1 MIHLKV
7 GRVKNVEKEGNLIK
21 AQVEVGD
28 SSTLALAFTE
38 ICGEVQ
44 PGDEVVVNT
53 TGVDLSLG
61 TGGYSFILWNL
72 HRLPDIK
79 DGKGHIMKIRYT
91 PLQIRCLSMEEKES
105 PFHEKL
111 AEASS
116 LEGMPC
122 LIGSLHSQLA
132 PLAITLKKINPQIKI
147 AYIMTDG
154 GALPFQFSHL
164 ARFLKEKKFV
174 DCTITCGNSFG
185 GDYEAVNVA
194 SALVSSRVAL
204 NADICIVVK
213 GPGIVGTNTL
223 LGHTG
228 IEQGEIANTVKALSG
243 IPVLVPRIS
252 FKDRRKRHRG
262 LSHHFIT
269 VLSHILLFKAIVPL
283 PSLSE
288 AEMSYLWNQIE
299 EKGLRE
305 KHNFKVLE
313 VGEVLKWLDELS
325 FEVTTMG
332 RSYREDRASFLSAE
346 ASAKLALTF
355 QEG

>member
-7 GRVKNVEKEGNLIK
+7 GKVKSIEKEGKLIK
-21 AQVEVGD
+21 ARVEVG
-28 SSTLALAFTE
+28 SSSMLALAFPE

-72 HRLPDIK
+72 HHLSDIE
-79 DGKGHIMKIRYT
+79 DGKGHIMKLRYT
-91 PLQIRCLSMEEKES
+91 PLQIRCLSIEEEKS
-105 PFHEKL
+105 PFYKKL
-111 AEASS
+111 REASS

-132 PLAITLKKINPQIKI
+132 PLAITLKKISPQIKV

-164 ARFLKEKKFV
+164 ARFLKEEKFI
-174 DCTITCGNSFG
+174 DYTLTCGNSFG

-194 SALVSSRVAL
+194 SALVASKVAL

-213 GPGIVGTNTL
+213 GPGIVGTNTT

-243 IPVLVPRIS
+243 IPILVPRIS
-252 FKDRRKRHRG
+252 FKDKRERHRG

-269 VLSHILLFKAIVPL
+269 VLSHILLFKAVVPL

-288 AEMSYLWNQIE
+288 TEMSYLWNQIE
-299 EKGLRE
+299 EEGLKE
-305 KHNFKVLE
+305 KHDFKVLK
-313 VGEVLKWLDELS
+313 VGEVVEWLDEIP

-332 RSYREDRASFLSAE
+332 RSCREDTAPFLSAE